1 MFRISECVEEKKK
14 EGDEEEG
21 KECHY
26 DTQNLVNLI
35 KEFISEGTEIG
46 KGPGKKGGRE
56 GERMK

>member
-14 EGDEEEG
+14 GDEEEG

-35 KEFISEGTEIG
+35 KEIILCLTDR
-46 KGPGKKGGRE
+46 GRM
-56 GERMK
+56 ERK